1 MKFKLDTRY
10 KNQDQHGNSVACLT
24 CVLETANVDLRNR
37 LDNAIRAAMAGA
49 EQAEQPKAPMGFRAE
64 D

>member
-1 MKFKLDTRY
+1 MIFRLDTTY

-24 CVLETANVDLRNR
+24 CILETANVDLRNR
-37 LDNAIRAAMAGA
+37 VDNAIRAAMAGA
-49 EQAEQPKAPMGFRAE
+49 EVREQPKVAMGLRAE

>member
-10 KNQDQHGNSVACLT
+10 KNQDQHGNSIACLT

-37 LDNAIRAAMAGA
+37 VDSAIRAAVAGL
-49 EQAEQPKAPMGFRAE
+49 ELEESKKPQISLRAE